1 MVKSFSAAS
10 LLSAGLLLLDL
21 SSAQSSWPPSPND
34 PQVRAALQAL
44 GHTQLQQPGSRP
56 YPGLPAGT
64 DTIPGIEHIV
74 MLMLENHS
82 YDNILGMLSRGD
94 GFTLDS
100 QGKPLATNPYANG
113 SIQHA
118 FQMPTTCQL
127 PSRPSQ
133 EWLASHNAYNNGS
146 MNGFVSTLISSTIN
160 ETVGGVAMGYYT
172 SDQLPFTYSLAEQFP
187 IADRWHCSA
196 LTQTYPQRK
205 YLIAGTSRGMT
216 DDNGNMTNDYAP
228 AGTIFNQL
236 DQFNIS
242 WMNYA
247 EKFEVGSNTPDDF
260 GQNDLTTESEHRAHI
275 PQFFTDAA
283 RGNLSAFSFI
293 DPNYGTQSQEN
304 PQNVVV
310 GEALLSDIV
319 HAIGSS
325 PKWNQTLFILTWDE
339 HGGYY
344 DHVPPPPALKPDDVP
359 PNVMPGEYQYEG
371 FARYGM
377 RVPAVIVSPYSK
389 PSYVSH
395 TLYDHT
401 SVLATLHR
409 KWNLPSLTYR
419 DANANDFLDMLDLAA
434 LAKGSPTFPALPH
447 LAAPGNTTA
456 ALACSTN
463 GPGVIPLPG
472 SVTN

>member
-1 MVKSFSAAS
+1 
-10 LLSAGLLLLDL
+10 
-21 SSAQSSWPPSPND
+21 
-34 PQVRAALQAL
+34 
-44 GHTQLQQPGSRP
+44 
-56 YPGLPAGT
+56 
-64 DTIPGIEHIV
+64 
-74 MLMLENHS
+74 
-82 YDNILGMLSRGD
+82 
-94 GFTLDS
+94 
-100 QGKPLATNPYANG
+100 
-113 SIQHA
+113 
-118 FQMPTTCQL
+118 
-127 PSRPSQ
+127 
-133 EWLASHNAYNNGS
+133 
-146 MNGFVSTLISSTIN
+146 
-160 ETVGGVAMGYYT
+160 MGYYN

-187 IADRWHCSA
+187 IADHWHCSA

-205 YLIAGTSRGMT
+205 YLIVGTSRGMT

-228 AGTIFNQL
+228 EGTIFKQF

-247 EKFEVGSNTPDDF
+247 EKFEVGSNSPDDF
-260 GQNDLTTESEHRAHI
+260 GKNDLTTESYHRAHV
-275 PQFFTDAA
+275 PQFFTEAA
-283 RGNLSAFSFI
+283 LGNLSAFSFI

-359 PNVMPGEYQYEG
+359 PNVLLGEYQYEG

-377 RVPAVIVSPYSK
+377 RVSAVIVSPYSK
-389 PSYVSH
+389 PGYVSH

-401 SVLATLHR
+401 SVLGTSHR

-434 LAKGSPTFPALPH
+434 LAKGTPTFPTLPQ

-456 ALACSTN
+456 ALACSTT
-463 GPGVIPLPG
+463 GPGVIPPPG
-472 SVTN
+472 SWTN